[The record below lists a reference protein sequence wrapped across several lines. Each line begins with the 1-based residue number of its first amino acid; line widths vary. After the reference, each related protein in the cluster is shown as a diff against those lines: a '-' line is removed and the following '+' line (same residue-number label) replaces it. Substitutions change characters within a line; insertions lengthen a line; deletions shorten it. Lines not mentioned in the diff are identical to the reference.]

1 MTDKELRRM
10 GRGDLIEIIYQYQ
23 KREQELM
30 EENAALQRR
39 LEDRRINIEKAGS
52 IAEAA
57 LYLNHIFESAQA
69 AADHYLEEVRAS
81 GSEREAQAGKLMER
95 AREEAEAAKQL
106 QREARQEAEAAKQ
119 LQREVRQEAEALS
132 ALKREEDG
140 QAAAEK
146 KQRTQRKP
154 GSRQRKYK
162 KRKLR

>member
-81 GSEREAQAGKLMER
+81 GSERGAG
-95 AREEAEAAKQL
+95 
-106 QREARQEAEAAKQ
+106 READGKS
-119 LQREVRQEAEALS
+119 QRRGGGS
-132 ALKREEDG
+132 K
-140 QAAAEK
+140 AAAERG
-146 KQRTQRKP
+146 QTGGGGSEAAAERSQT
-154 GSRQRKYK
+154 GSRGTQCIEAGR
-162 KRKLR
+162 RRTGSS